1 MRLLKNRYIKFF
13 PIAYLVYFVNSLLWK
28 MWRGE
33 PLNIQGTLSETF
45 FYSLFFIGFMWFF
58 EWAKPPP
65 RKEDP

>member
-1 MRLLKNRYIKFF
+1 MEN
-13 PIAYLVYFVNSLLWK
+13 VE
-28 MWRGE
+28 GE